1 MEILSVNSKEFA
13 PYGKVLEGYDT
24 AELVRAL
31 GGTPITDGVEY
42 VMSEPELERLSITKE
57 LGVRA
62 FGGLEIQLGWC
73 NGHNTKLNALEY
85 HRNSE
90 INIGADDYIL
100 LLALVTDIDENGRL
114 DTSKVKA
121 FKAPAG
127 AVVQVYE
134 TTLHY
139 APCSAEKGAGFRV
152 MVALPKGTNGAMPD
166 GFRANNEEDKTL
178 WAANKWLLAHAESAE
193 AKQGALVL
201 LDGVNTDI
209 SNLI

>member
-127 AVVQVYE
+127 AVVQV
-134 TTLHY
+134 
-139 APCSAEKGAGFRV
+139 
-152 MVALPKGTNGAMPD
+152 
-166 GFRANNEEDKTL
+166 
-178 WAANKWLLAHAESAE
+178 AANKWLLAHAESAE

>member
-121 FKAPAG
+121 FKRARDFALWWRSPRERTAQCPTVS
-127 AVVQVYE
+127 AR
-134 TTLHY
+134 TTKRTKRFGRRT
-139 APCSAEKGAGFRV
+139 SGFSPTRR
-152 MVALPKGTNGAMPD
+152 ALKRS
-166 GFRANNEEDKTL
+166 RAL
-178 WAANKWLLAHAESAE
+178 WFFSTE
-193 AKQGALVL
+193 
-201 LDGVNTDI
+201 
-209 SNLI
+209 